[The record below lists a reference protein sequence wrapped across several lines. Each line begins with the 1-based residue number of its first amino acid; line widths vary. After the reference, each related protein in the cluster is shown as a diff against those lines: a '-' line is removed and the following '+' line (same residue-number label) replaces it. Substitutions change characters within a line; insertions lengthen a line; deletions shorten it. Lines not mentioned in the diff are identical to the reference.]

1 MPALP
6 NVSKVIRADFFLT
19 VGANAR
25 VRDRIFFAFAGA
37 GPNVADLN
45 TLAGQISGAWLTNLV
60 PQTNTGV
67 TLTGITL
74 TDLTSASGAQTVTS
88 QSRVGTLAGVALSAG
103 VAMVVKFKVAR
114 RYRGGHPRFYLPGRV
129 AADLSTTTQWVAGS
143 TSSLATAFAAFI
155 TGCEAAPPVN
165 IGVLTHVNVS
175 YFAGFTNKTFPSG
188 RTRAVPN
195 VRVTPVQDPVTAY
208 SVNQFIASQ
217 RRRNQQSA

>member
-6 NVSKVIRADFFLT
+6 NVSKVIRVDFFLT

-25 VRDRIFFAFAGA
+25 VRDRIFFSFAGA
-37 GPNVADLN
+37 GPAVTDLN
-45 TLAGQISGAWLTNLV
+45 TLAATISSSWLTNLV

-88 QSRVGTLAGVALSAG
+88 QSRVGTLAGTALSAG
-103 VAMVVKFKVAR
+103 VAMIVKFKVAR

-129 AADLSTTTQWVAGS
+129 TADLASSTQWASGSTT
-143 TSSLATAFAAFI
+143 SLATAFAAFI
-155 TGCEAAPPVN
+155 TACEASPPTN
-165 IGVLTHVNVS
+165 IGVMTHVNVS
-175 YFAGFTNKTFPSG
+175 YFNGFTNKTFPSG
-188 RTRAVPN
+188 RTKAVPT
-195 VRVTPVQDPVTAY
+195 VRVTPVTDPVTAY
-208 SVNQFIASQ
+208 SVNGFIGSQ

>member
-25 VRDRIFFAFAGA
+25 VRNRIFFSFAGA
-37 GPNVADLN
+37 GPAVADLN
-45 TLAGQISGAWLTNLV
+45 TLAATISSAWNTNLA

-67 TLTGITL
+67 TLTGVTL

-88 QSRVGTLAGVALSAG
+88 QSRVGSLAGTALSAG
-103 VAMVVKFKVAR
+103 VAMIVKFKIAR

-129 AADLSTTTQWVAGS
+129 AADLSSSTQWASAS
-143 TSSLATAFAAFI
+143 TASLATAFAAFI
-155 TGCEAAPPVN
+155 AGCVLSPPTN
-165 IGVLTHVNVS
+165 IGVMTHVNVS
-175 YFAGFTNKTFPSG
+175 YFNGFTNKTFPSG
-188 RTRAVPN
+188 RTKAIPN
-195 VRVTPVQDPVTAY
+195 MRSTPVTDPVTSY
-208 SVNQFIASQ
+208 SVNGFIGSQ